1 MPPIVCGLFHIL
13 TSSIDTVKTLQS
25 LSARP
30 AGMKYVVKNVEI
42 VNDALQKEF
51 AIYYCEFVIEK
62 NFVQNGVTCT
72 A

>member
-1 MPPIVCGLFHIL
+1 
-13 TSSIDTVKTLQS
+13 
-25 LSARP
+25 
-30 AGMKYVVKNVEI
+30 MKYVVKNVEI